1 MVLLMLNDR
10 LTLGDRFKGTVR
22 YLGGIRT
29 KEGKWVG
36 LELDEPVGAND
47 GSVNGVR
54 YFDCKDKHGIF
65 VRYERIKEGLVCEDR
80 GKAIDGSEMPT
91 VKIGEYESKISELE
105 KTIEQ
110 LRNAERQE
118 LAELRK
124 ELICLEEQKLQ
135 KNADYSI
142 EERRDANEKGLR
154 ASRWMGKT
162 NTNCVTDQDERRR
175 VVHLVSRIIHGVLD
189 EEMEAVECLYKEFEC
204 IMKKN
209 GIVMD

>member
-54 YFDCKDKHGIF
+54 YFDCKNKHGIF
-65 VRYERIKEGLVCEDR
+65 VRYERIREGLVCEER
-80 GKAIDGSEMPT
+80 GRAVDGSEMCDT
-91 VKIGEYESKISELE
+91 KIGDYELKISELE

-110 LRNAERQE
+110 LKNTERRE
-118 LAELRK
+118 IAELRR
-124 ELICLEEQKLQ
+124 ELACLEGQRLQ
-135 KNADYSI
+135 KNACYGV
-142 EERRDANEKGLR
+142 EEPRDINAAGLHT
-154 ASRWMGKT
+154 SHKKDE
-162 NTNCVTDQDERRR
+162 NERRR
-175 VVHLVSRIIHGVLD
+175 VVYLVNRIMHGVLD
-189 EEMEAVECLYKEFEC
+189 EEVDGMECLYKEFEC

-209 GIVMD
+209 GILMD